1 MYIYR
6 IQLQSS
12 DQFDI
17 NPVKPMNNILN
28 NWSDRYTEVIGFCKL
43 NALPILVP
51 DLRDLEL
58 EKLRGYSLVVIQLN
72 GVPKTLSSKIK
83 SVEKVEL

>member
-6 IQLQSS
+6 IQLYSS

-17 NPVKPMNNILN
+17 NPLKPMNNILN
-28 NWSDRYTEVIGFCKL
+28 NWSDKYTEVIGFCKL
-43 NALPILVP
+43 NTFPVLVP
-51 DLRDLEL
+51 DLRELEL
-58 EKLRGYSLVVIQLN
+58 EKLKGYSLVVIQLN

-83 SVEKVEL
+83 SVERIDL